1 MRGPQFL
8 RAALPGN
15 PGAFRLLL
23 AMLVFVHHFSSFGVG
38 TAAVLVFFILSG
50 FWLQR
55 MWANKYSR
63 TRSAYLTY
71 LVSRL
76 WRLAPV
82 MMLCTLAM
90 LAVDLG
96 FGINL
101 DKLAG
106 QDPLPTVITSVLLLG
121 YSWLDYMPLGP
132 AWSLDIEMR
141 FYLLAP
147 LLSVVVA
154 RDRRLA
160 LFGICTAASLAS
172 FWLTERP
179 LLANYIVFFLIGIN
193 ASIIDWKPDT
203 KLALASAA
211 LVVLSLAVV
220 FVSPWRSLLIG
231 GAHPGALFV
240 YNPVFCAWLAL
251 CTVPLAIFTVH
262 RPSEPTDRMLA
273 DLSYIIYLLHWLG
286 VEWFQR
292 VKGPFLERLEVA
304 AVCFAVIPL
313 VSWLVWRYFDQP
325 INRARDRWVK
335 ARIVG

>member
-1 MRGPQFL
+1 
-8 RAALPGN
+8 
-15 PGAFRLLL
+15 
-23 AMLVFVHHFSSFGVG
+23 MLVFVHHFSSFAAS

-55 MWANKYSR
+55 MWANKYTR
-63 TRSAYLTY
+63 TRRAYFTY

-82 MMLCTLAM
+82 MVLCSLAI
-90 LAVDLG
+90 LAVDFA

-106 QDPLPTVITSVLLLG
+106 QDPWLAALASVVLVG

-141 FYLLAP
+141 FYLQAP

-160 LFGICTAASLAS
+160 LFGICAAASLAS

-179 LLANYIVFFLIGIN
+179 MLANYIVFFLIGIN
-193 ASIIDWKPDT
+193 ASITNWQPGKR
-203 KLALASAA
+203 LALVSAA
-211 LVVLSLAVV
+211 LVALSLAVV
-220 FVSPWRSLLIG
+220 LLSPWRSLLIG
-231 GAHPGALFV
+231 GAHPGPLFA
-240 YNPVFCAWLAL
+240 YNPIFCAWLAL
-251 CTVPLAIFTVH
+251 CAVPLAIHTVH
-262 RPSEPTDRMLA
+262 RPSDQTDRMMA
-273 DLSYIIYLLHWLG
+273 DLSFIVYLLHWLG

-304 AVCFAVIPL
+304 AICFAVIPL

-335 ARIVG
+335 SRIVD